1 MNSRRPQEWYEFG
14 SFRLDPSEHV
24 LLSNG
29 QVVPLEPKVFDLLK
43 VLVLN
48 GGRLLQKDE
57 LLQEVWPDTFVEE
70 GNLNRNISILRK
82 ALGEDTSGNPY
93 IETVPKRGYRFV
105 ASVKKTTGNGSGM
118 IDINPEERDS
128 QTSSSDLLQDGSKSE
143 LEPKETHR
151 ARWLALAG
159 VVILLA
165 LGTIAFVTMRRG
177 GANLEHPKIQSLA
190 VIPLQNL
197 SGDPAQEYFADG
209 MTETLISRLAQISA
223 LRVISRT
230 SVMSF
235 KGTQKPLPPLP
246 EIARE
251 LRVDGVIEGS
261 VQRENGR
268 VKVMIQ
274 LIHGPSDT
282 HLWAREYERAMTDVL
297 KLQGEMARAIAN
309 EIRIQV
315 TPEERTRLASAATV
329 NPAAHEAYLLGR
341 YHFWKHI
348 VDDHKRA
355 IDHFERAIQIE
366 PSYAAAHAGL
376 SMAWQKWGSQRGA
389 PTKEFEPQA
398 RAAARRALEL
408 DGQLSEAHAAQG
420 FLQFSCD
427 WDWKGG
433 ENSIKRAIE
442 LDPNSLDAHYNYTVL
457 LMALGRFPE
466 ALTEIQTAEQLDP
479 LSHQVQVLFGH
490 VLYRAGKYDEAV
502 LRLKQA
508 IEREP
513 RSAQAHRLLGVV
525 YEQKGR
531 YTEAIEFLHK
541 HRVLRGKRSDSP
553 PFRAMLARVYA
564 RMGKRSEAKRL
575 LPGLG
580 NDGTVPDFAAS
591 AYAALGDTDEAFR
604 LLFTTV
610 EKHEN
615 GNVIFIKSDPQF
627 AILHADP
634 RWKDLLHRMNLPT
647 E

>member
-1 MNSRRPQEWYEFG
+1 MRQPEKSLGKAPDNPRKGLGKSESGDMNSRLQQQYEFG
-14 SFRLDPSEHV
+14 PFRLDTSEHS
-24 LLSNG
+24 LRRNG
-29 QVVPLEPKVFDLLK
+29 QVVPLEPKVFDLLR
-43 VLVLN
+43 VLVQN
-48 GGRLLQKDE
+48 DGRLLQKEE
-57 LLQEVWPDTFVEE
+57 LIREVWPDSFVEE
-70 GNLNRNISILRK
+70 GNLNRNIAILRK
-82 ALGEDTSGNPY
+82 ALGEVSSGNSY

-105 ASVKKTTGNGSGM
+105 ASVKEISGNGSG
-118 IDINPEERDS
+118 IVGTELVDEGSVKDAE
-128 QTSSSDLLQDGSKSE
+128 LLQAGLKGDPR
-143 LEPKETHR
+143 PKGTLS
-151 ARWLALAG
+151 ARRW
-159 VVILLA
+159 IA
-165 LGTIAFVTMRRG
+165 LGGLAAVTLGTLLYVLTRRHTTD
-177 GANLEHPKIQSLA
+177 ATRPEIKSLA
-190 VIPLQNL
+190 VLPLQNL

-209 MTETLISRLAQISA
+209 MTETLISSLAQISA

-251 LRVDGVIEGS
+251 LKVDGVIEGS

-348 VDDHKRA
+348 VDDHQRA
-355 IDHFERAIQIE
+355 IGHFERAIQIE
-366 PSYAAAHAGL
+366 PSYAPAHAGL
-376 SMAWQKWGSQRGA
+376 SMAWQKWGGQRPA
-389 PTKEFEPQA
+389 PPKEFEPQA
-398 RAAARRALEL
+398 RAAARKALEL

-420 FLQFSCD
+420 FLQFSYD

-466 ALTEIQTAEQLDP
+466 ALTEIQAAEQLDP

-513 RSAQAHRLLGVV
+513 RSATAHHLLGLV

-541 HRVLRGKRSDSP
+541 SRVLRGKRSDNP

-575 LPGLG
+575 LLPGLG
-580 NDGTVPDFAAS
+580 NDGTELTL
-591 AYAALGDTDEAFR
+591 LGGR
-604 LLFTTV
+604 LRCAWRYGRSSQV
-610 EKHEN
+610 A
-615 GNVIFIKSDPQF
+615 VQD
-627 AILHADP
+627 
-634 RWKDLLHRMNLPT
+634 R
-647 E
+647 